1 MPRKR
6 PFSAKRKKQQLRDRR
21 ERKRGDPPAGPDS
34 GPGSRSG
41 SRERDSDAVPVE
53 TGDAVPPPRRYD
65 PGRFRLQLGGPR
77 AEALARRRRRAQE
90 ELLELLPETAL
101 ELDPDAIY
109 GPGLDFPRRPPWS
122 FAMSPEELRV
132 REEAA
137 FGAFLRTLR
146 ENQPPEGP
154 EESGNA
160 DGVDV
165 APFEHNLETWRQLWR
180 VLEMSDIILLIMDA
194 RHPALNVPPALAAH
208 VTRELGKGLI
218 LILNKVD
225 LTSPAVATAWSHLLR
240 RRFPAAR
247 VVPFSSAPRHGPMTG
262 LQRRQRRGG
271 GWSRAV
277 GPRQLLEACES
288 IVGEE
293 VDLSS
298 WRARLEQAEAAAA
311 RGEEEEEQPEEA
323 GDGAEAGDEDEDGD
337 GSAAAPR
344 QWERYRHGV
353 LHTLGCVGLP
363 NAGKSSVLNALVGRG
378 AVSVSRAPGRT
389 RYFQTHFLTPRVRLC
404 DCPGLVF
411 PSRAPPALQV
421 LAGVYPISQLQEP
434 YSAVGYL
441 ASRLPL
447 PPLLNLRPPS
457 AAAGWT
463 AWDIC
468 EAWAEKRGYKTA
480 KAARNDVYRAANSI
494 LRLAAE
500 GRLRLCLR
508 PPGYTTQK
516 DVWEQHP
523 ETVALAALL
532 EQGDP
537 GVRGAAPPG
546 EGSTEEE
553 EEDDEQEEEEEGNSA
568 EEAEPGEAMPPA
580 STTLNP
586 FALLGEDEC

>member
-21 ERKRGDPPAGPDS
+21 ERKRGPDS

-41 SRERDSDAVPVE
+41 SRERGSDVPPAE
-53 TGDAVPPPRRYD
+53 AGDPAPPPRRYD
-65 PGRFRLQLGGPR
+65 PGRYPGAGVGREPGGKCTPR
-77 AEALARRRRRAQE
+77 GASRGRW
-90 ELLELLPETAL
+90 
-101 ELDPDAIY
+101 DSGCWI
-109 GPGLDFPRRPPWS
+109 PGLDFPRRPPWS

-132 REEAA
+132 REEEA
-137 FGAFLRTLR
+137 FGTFLR
-146 ENQPPEGP
+146 
-154 EESGNA
+154 
-160 DGVDV
+160 GVTMSLIS
-165 APFEHNLETWRQLWR
+165 PSQTWRQLWR
-180 VLEMSDIILLIMDA
+180 VLEMSDIILIITDA
-194 RHPALNVPPALAAH
+194 RHPALNVPPALATH

-225 LTSPAVATAWSHLLR
+225 LTSPSVATAWSHLLR
-240 RRFPAAR
+240 RRFPTAR
-247 VVPFSSAPRHGPMTG
+247 VVPFTSAPRRSPIPGRDPG
-262 LQRRQRRGG
+262 LQRRQKRGG

-277 GPRQLLEACES
+277 GPRQLLEACE
-288 IVGEE
+288 ITFRGVA

-298 WRARLEQAEAAAA
+298 WRARLERAE
-311 RGEEEEEQPEEA
+311 EEEEEQQQEEEEA
-323 GDGAEAGDEDEDGD
+323 GDGEEVGDEEDD
-337 GSAAAPR
+337 SAVVAPR

-353 LHTLGCVGLP
+353 LTLGCVGLP

-378 AVSVSRAPGRT
+378 AVSVSRTPGHT

-447 PPLLNLRPPS
+447 PPLLQLRPPS

-500 GRLRLCLR
+500 GRL
-508 PPGYTTQK
+508 PPPSPPNPRTPRG
-516 DVWEQHP
+516 DLWEQHP
-523 ETVALAALL
+523 ETAALAALQEL
-532 EQGDP
+532 GGDP
-537 GVRGAAPPG
+537 SARGSAPPG
-546 EGSTEEE
+546 EASSSEEE
-553 EEDDEQEEEEEGNSA
+553 EEECDSA
-568 EEAEPGEAMPPA
+568 EEAEPGEATPLA
-580 STTLNP
+580 STAPNP

>member
-1 MPRKR
+1 
-6 PFSAKRKKQQLRDRR
+6 
-21 ERKRGDPPAGPDS
+21 
-34 GPGSRSG
+34 
-41 SRERDSDAVPVE
+41 
-53 TGDAVPPPRRYD
+53 
-65 PGRFRLQLGGPR
+65 
-77 AEALARRRRRAQE
+77 
-90 ELLELLPETAL
+90 
-101 ELDPDAIY
+101 
-109 GPGLDFPRRPPWS
+109 
-122 FAMSPEELRV
+122 MSPEELRV
-132 REEAA
+132 KEEAA
-137 FGAFLRTLR
+137 FGTFLRALR
-146 ENQPPEGP
+146 EGQRPGGTEEG
-154 EESGNA
+154 GT
-160 DGVDV
+160 DGDDDGGDV

-180 VLEMSDIILLIMDA
+180 VLEMSDIILLITDA
-194 RHPALNVPPALAAH
+194 RHPALNVPPALATH

-247 VVPFSSAPRHGPMTG
+247 VVPFTSAPRRNPAPG
-262 LQRRQRRGG
+262 LQRRQKRGG

-288 IVGEE
+288 IVGGE

-298 WRARLEQAEAAAA
+298 WRARLDRAEEAAA
-311 RGEEEEEQPEEA
+311 RGEEEEEEEQQEEA
-323 GDGAEAGDEDEDGD
+323 GDSGEADDGD
-337 GSAAAPR
+337 GDGVTVAPR

-353 LHTLGCVGLP
+353 LTLGCVGLP
-363 NAGKSSVLNALVGRG
+363 NAGKSSVLNALVGRS

-441 ASRLPL
+441 ASRIPL
-447 PPLLNLRPPS
+447 PPLLQLRPPS

-508 PPGYTTQK
+508 PPGYAAQK
-516 DVWEQHP
+516 DLWEQHP
-523 ETVALAALL
+523 ETAALAALQ

-537 GVRGAAPPG
+537 GVRSSAPPG
-546 EGSTEEE
+546 EGSTS
-553 EEDDEQEEEEEGNSA
+553 EDEEEGESG
-568 EEAEPGEAMPPA
+568 EEVEPGEATPPA
-580 STTLNP
+580 STAPNP

>member
-21 ERKRGDPPAGPDS
+21 ERKRSDAPAAPDS
-34 GPGSRSG
+34 GSG
-41 SRERDSDAVPVE
+41 SRERG
-53 TGDAVPPPRRYD
+53 GDAAPAEPGEPAPPAPRRHD

-90 ELLELLPETAL
+90 ELLEPLPEAAL
-101 ELDPDAIY
+101 ELDPDTVY

-137 FGAFLRTLR
+137 FGTFLRALDT
-146 ENQPPEGP
+146 Q
-154 EESGNA
+154 
-160 DGVDV
+160 DGGDV

-180 VLEMSDIILLIMDA
+180 VLEMSDIVLLITDA
-194 RHPALNVPPALAAH
+194 RHPVLNVPPALAAH
-208 VTRELGKGLI
+208 VTQELGKGLV

-225 LTSPAVATAWSHLLR
+225 LAPPAVATAWTHLLCR
-240 RRFPAAR
+240 RVPTAR
-247 VVPFSSAPRHGPMTG
+247 VVPFTSAPQRAPPAG
-262 LQRRQRRGG
+262 LQRRHRRGG
-271 GWSRAV
+271 GGWSQAL

-288 IVGEE
+288 IVGGE

-298 WRARLEQAEAAAA
+298 WRARLERA
-311 RGEEEEEQPEEA
+311 EEEEEEDEEQRQETAGA
-323 GDGAEAGDEDEDGD
+323 GDSDGD
-337 GSAAAPR
+337 SDSDPASGPR
-344 QWERYRHGV
+344 QWQRYRGGV
-353 LHTLGCVGLP
+353 LTLGCVGLP
-363 NAGKSSVLNALVGRG
+363 NAGKSSVINALVGRS

-411 PSRAPPALQV
+411 PSRAPPELQV

-434 YSAVGYL
+434 YTAVGFL
-441 ASRLPL
+441 AARLPL
-447 PPLLNLRPPS
+447 PALLQLRPPS
-457 AAAGWT
+457 NAAGWT
-463 AWDIC
+463 AWDLC

-480 KAARNDVYRAANSI
+480 RAARNDVYRAANSI

-508 PPGYTTQK
+508 PPGYTAQK
-516 DVWEQHP
+516 DLWELHP
-523 ETVALAALL
+523 ETAALAELL

-537 GVRGAAPPG
+537 GVRGPAPPG
-546 EGSTEEE
+546 EEGSSSEEE
-553 EEDDEQEEEEEGNSA
+553 ESDSG
-568 EEAEPGEAMPPA
+568 EEAGPGEATPPR
-580 STTLNP
+580 STAPLNP
-586 FALLGEDEC
+586 FAVLGEDEC

>member
-21 ERKRGDPPAGPDS
+21 ERKRSDAPPGPDS
-34 GPGSRSG
+34 GAG
-41 SRERDSDAVPVE
+41 SRERSSDAAAGE
-53 TGDAVPPPRRYD
+53 TGDSAPPPRRHD
-65 PGRFRLQLGGPR
+65 PNRFRLQLGGPR

-101 ELDPDAIY
+101 ELDPDSIY

-122 FAMSPEELRV
+122 FAMSREELRR

-137 FGAFLRTLR
+137 FSSFLQALQKTQRPGGA
-146 ENQPPEGP
+146 EDG
-154 EESGNA
+154 GA
-160 DGVDV
+160 DEDGGDV

-180 VLEMSDIILLIMDA
+180 VLEMSDIILLITDA
-194 RHPALNVPPALAAH
+194 RHPALNVPPALATH

-225 LTSPAVATAWSHLLR
+225 LTSPAVAVAWSHLLR
-240 RRFPAAR
+240 RRFPAAH
-247 VVPFSSAPRHGPMTG
+247 VVPFTSAPRRSPAPG
-262 LQRRQRRGG
+262 LQRRQKRGG

-298 WRARLEQAEAAAA
+298 WRARLDRAEEAAA
-311 RGEEEEEQPEEA
+311 RGEEEEEEEQPQQEEVEEEEEEE
-323 GDGAEAGDEDEDGD
+323 DGDEDGVA
-337 GSAAAPR
+337 GGPPR
-344 QWERYRHGV
+344 QWERYRHGI
-353 LHTLGCVGLP
+353 LTLGCVGLP

-389 RYFQTHFLTPRVRLC
+389 RYFQTHFLTPCVRLC

-411 PSRAPPALQV
+411 PSHAPPALQV

-434 YSAVGYL
+434 YTPVGYL
-441 ASRLPL
+441 ASRLSL
-447 PPLLNLRPPS
+447 PPLLQLRPPS

-508 PPGYTTQK
+508 PPGYAAQK
-516 DVWEQHP
+516 DLWEQHP
-523 ETVALAALL
+523 ETAALAALQ
-532 EQGDP
+532 EAG
-537 GVRGAAPPG
+537 GERGSAPPE
-546 EGSTEEE
+546 EGSTSEEE
-553 EEDDEQEEEEEGNSA
+553 CDSDEA
-568 EEAEPGEAMPPA
+568 AEPGEATPPA
-580 STTLNP
+580 SPTPNP

>member
-1 MPRKR
+1 MPRQGRTPAQAAVAGAGSGETTRSQLKR
-6 PFSAKRKKQQLRDRR
+6 EIRFPLPAAMI
-21 ERKRGDPPAGPDS
+21 PAGS
-34 GPGSRSG
+34 GCSW
-41 SRERDSDAVPVE
+41 
-53 TGDAVPPPRRYD
+53 
-65 PGRFRLQLGGPR
+65 GGPR

-101 ELDPDAIY
+101 ELDTDTIY

-122 FAMSPEELRV
+122 FAMSPDELRV

-137 FGAFLRTLR
+137 FGTFLRALR
-146 ENQPPEGP
+146 EGQRPGGAEEG
-154 EESGNA
+154 GT
-160 DGVDV
+160 DGDDDGGDV

-180 VLEMSDIILLIMDA
+180 VLEMSDIILLITDA
-194 RHPALNVPPALAAH
+194 RHPALNVPPALATH

-247 VVPFSSAPRHGPMTG
+247 VVPFTSAPRRNPVPG
-262 LQRRQRRGG
+262 LQRRQKRGG

-288 IVGEE
+288 IVGGE

-298 WRARLEQAEAAAA
+298 WRARLDRAEEAAA
-311 RGEEEEEQPEEA
+311 RGEEEEEEEQQEEA
-323 GDGAEAGDEDEDGD
+323 GDSGEADDGD
-337 GSAAAPR
+337 GDGVMVAPR

-353 LHTLGCVGLP
+353 LTLGCVGLP
-363 NAGKSSVLNALVGRG
+363 NAGKSSVLNALVGRS

-441 ASRLPL
+441 ASRIPL
-447 PPLLNLRPPS
+447 PPLLQLRPPS

-508 PPGYTTQK
+508 PPGYAAQK
-516 DVWEQHP
+516 DLWEQHP
-523 ETVALAALL
+523 ETAALAALQ
-532 EQGDP
+532 EQEDP
-537 GVRGAAPPG
+537 GIRGSGPPG
-546 EGSTEEE
+546 EGSTSE
-553 EEDDEQEEEEEGNSA
+553 EEEEEGESG
-568 EEAEPGEAMPPA
+568 EEVEPGEATPPA
-580 STTLNP
+580 STAPNP

>member
-21 ERKRGDPPAGPDS
+21 ERKRGDAPAGPDS

-41 SRERDSDAVPVE
+41 SRERDSDALPAE
-53 TGDAVPPPRRYD
+53 TGDPPPPPRRHD
-65 PGRFRLQLGGPR
+65 PSRFRLQLGGPR

-101 ELDPDAIY
+101 ELDPDVIY

-122 FAMSPEELRV
+122 FAMSREELRA

-137 FGAFLRTLR
+137 FGAFLRALR
-146 ENQPPEGP
+146 EGQRPGEG
-154 EESGNA
+154 GT
-160 DGVDV
+160 DGDDDGGDV

-180 VLEMSDIILLIMDA
+180 VLEMSDIILLITDA

-240 RRFPAAR
+240 RRFPTVR
-247 VVPFSSAPRHGPMTG
+247 VVPFTSAPRWAPTPG

-288 IVGEE
+288 IVGSE

-298 WRARLEQAEAAAA
+298 WRARLDRAEEAAA
-311 RGEEEEEQPEEA
+311 RGEEEEEEEEEQQEEVGDGGEA
-323 GDGAEAGDEDEDGD
+323 GDDDGDEDGEGP
-337 GSAAAPR
+337 GVAPR

-353 LHTLGCVGLP
+353 LTLGCVGLP

-411 PSRAPPALQV
+411 PSHAPPALQV

-447 PPLLNLRPPS
+447 PPLLQLRPPS

-508 PPGYTTQK
+508 PPGYAAQK
-516 DVWEQHP
+516 DLWEQHP
-523 ETVALAALL
+523 ETAALAALQ
-532 EQGDP
+532 EWGEP
-537 GVRGAAPPG
+537 GVRGSTPPG
-546 EGSTEEE
+546 EGSTS
-553 EEDDEQEEEEEGNSA
+553 EEEGDSA
-568 EEAEPGEAMPPA
+568 EEVEPEEATPTARTAP
-580 STTLNP
+580 NP

>member
-21 ERKRGDPPAGPDS
+21 ERKRGDAPAGPDS
-34 GPGSRSG
+34 GPGSRSE
-41 SRERDSDAVPVE
+41 SRERGSDVAPAE
-53 TGDAVPPPRRYD
+53 AGDPAPPPRRHD

-101 ELDPDAIY
+101 ELDPDTVY

-132 REEAA
+132 REEAV
-137 FGAFLRTLR
+137 FSAFLRAVR
-146 ENQPPEGP
+146 EGQRHNGAEEG
-154 EESGNA
+154 GTNG
-160 DGVDV
+160 DGDDDGGDV

-180 VLEMSDIILLIMDA
+180 VLEMSDVILLIADA
-194 RHPALNVPPALAAH
+194 RHPALNVPPALATH

-240 RRFPAAR
+240 RRFPTAR
-247 VVPFSSAPRHGPMTG
+247 VVPFTSAPRQPSAPG

-298 WRARLEQAEAAAA
+298 WRARLDRAEEAAA
-311 RGEEEEEQPEEA
+311 RGEEEEEEEEQQEEVGDDGDA
-323 GDGAEAGDEDEDGD
+323 GDDDADGN
-337 GSAAAPR
+337 GPVAAPR

-353 LHTLGCVGLP
+353 LTLGCVGLP
-363 NAGKSSVLNALVGRG
+363 NAGKSSVLNALVGRS

-389 RYFQTHFLTPRVRLC
+389 RYFQTHFLTPTVRLC

-441 ASRLPL
+441 AARLPL
-447 PPLLNLRPPS
+447 PPLLQLRPPS
-457 AAAGWT
+457 AATGWT
-463 AWDIC
+463 AWDLC

-508 PPGYTTQK
+508 PPGYAAQK
-516 DVWEQHP
+516 DLWEQHP
-523 ETVALAALL
+523 ETAALAALQ
-532 EQGDP
+532 ERGDP
-537 GVRGAAPPG
+537 GVHGSAPPG
-546 EGSTEEE
+546 EGSTSEEE
-553 EEDDEQEEEEEGNSA
+553 ECDSGEEV
-568 EEAEPGEAMPPA
+568 EPGEATPPGSTA
-580 STTLNP
+580 SNP

>member
-21 ERKRGDPPAGPDS
+21 ERKRGDAPTGPDS

-41 SRERDSDAVPVE
+41 SRERGSDVPPAE
-53 TGDAVPPPRRYD
+53 AGDPAPPPRRYD

-101 ELDPDAIY
+101 ELDLDTIY

-132 REEAA
+132 REEEA
-137 FGAFLRTLR
+137 FGTFLRALR
-146 ENQPPEGP
+146 EGQRPGGAEEGGP
-154 EESGNA
+154 DD
-160 DGVDV
+160 DGGDV

-180 VLEMSDIILLIMDA
+180 VLEMSDIILIITDA
-194 RHPALNVPPALAAH
+194 RHPALNVPPALATH

-218 LILNKVD
+218 LVLNKVD
-225 LTSPAVATAWSHLLR
+225 LTSPSVATAWSHLLR
-240 RRFPAAR
+240 RRFPTAR
-247 VVPFSSAPRHGPMTG
+247 VVPFTSAPRRSPIPG
-262 LQRRQRRGG
+262 LQRRQKRGG

-288 IVGEE
+288 IVGGE

-298 WRARLEQAEAAAA
+298 WRARLERAE
-311 RGEEEEEQPEEA
+311 EEEEEQQQEEEEA
-323 GDGAEAGDEDEDGD
+323 GDGEEVGDEEDD
-337 GSAAAPR
+337 GAVVAPR

-353 LHTLGCVGLP
+353 LTLGCVGLP

-378 AVSVSRAPGRT
+378 AVSVSRTPGHT

-447 PPLLNLRPPS
+447 PPLLQLRPPS

-508 PPGYTTQK
+508 PPGYAAQK
-516 DVWEQHP
+516 DLWEQHP
-523 ETVALAALL
+523 ETAALAALQEL
-532 EQGDP
+532 GGDP
-537 GVRGAAPPG
+537 SARGSAPPG
-546 EGSTEEE
+546 EASSSEEE
-553 EEDDEQEEEEEGNSA
+553 EEECDSA
-568 EEAEPGEAMPPA
+568 EEAEPGEATPLA
-580 STTLNP
+580 STAPNP

>member
-21 ERKRGDPPAGPDS
+21 ERKRGDAPTGPDS

-41 SRERDSDAVPVE
+41 SRERGSDVAPAE
-53 TGDAVPPPRRYD
+53 AGDPAPPPRRHD

-90 ELLELLPETAL
+90 EVLELLPETAL
-101 ELDPDAIY
+101 ELDPDTIY

-137 FGAFLRTLR
+137 FGAFLRALR
-146 ENQPPEGP
+146 EGQRPEGD
-154 EESGNA
+154 EEGGTNGDH
-160 DGVDV
+160 DGGDV

-180 VLEMSDIILLIMDA
+180 VLEMSDIILLITDA

-225 LTSPAVATAWSHLLR
+225 LTTPAVATAWSHLLR

-247 VVPFSSAPRHGPMTG
+247 VVPFTSAPRRNPAPG
-262 LQRRQRRGG
+262 LQRRQKRGG
-271 GWSRAV
+271 GWSRAL

-288 IVGEE
+288 IVGGE

-298 WRARLEQAEAAAA
+298 WRARLDRAEEAAA
-311 RGEEEEEQPEEA
+311 RGEEEEEEEEQQEEEVGDGEEA
-323 GDGAEAGDEDEDGD
+323 GDGDEDGA
-337 GSAAAPR
+337 GAVVAPR

-353 LHTLGCVGLP
+353 LTLGCVGLP
-363 NAGKSSVLNALVGRG
+363 NAGKSSVLNALVGRS

-447 PPLLNLRPPS
+447 PPLLQLRPPS

-508 PPGYTTQK
+508 PPGYAAQK
-516 DVWEQHP
+516 DLWEQHP
-523 ETVALAALL
+523 ETAALAALQ
-532 EQGDP
+532 EWGDP
-537 GVRGAAPPG
+537 GVRDPAPPG
-546 EGSTEEE
+546 EGSTSEEE
-553 EEDDEQEEEEEGNSA
+553 CDSA
-568 EEAEPGEAMPPA
+568 EEVEPGEATPPA
-580 STTLNP
+580 STAPNP

>member
-21 ERKRGDPPAGPDS
+21 ERRRGDAPAPPGS

-41 SRERDSDAVPVE
+41 SRERGSDAASAE
-53 TGDAVPPPRRYD
+53 AGDPVPPPRRHD

-90 ELLELLPETAL
+90 EVVELLPESAL
-101 ELDPDAIY
+101 ELDPDLIY

-137 FGAFLRTLR
+137 FGAFLRALQ
-146 ENQPPEGP
+146 ENQRPAEG
-154 EESGNA
+154 EEE
-160 DGVDV
+160 DGGDV

-180 VLEMSDIILLIMDA
+180 VLEMSDVILLITDA
-194 RHPALNVPPALAAH
+194 RHPALNVPPALATH
-208 VTRELGKGLI
+208 ITRELGKGLI

-240 RRFPAAR
+240 RRFPTAR
-247 VVPFSSAPRHGPMTG
+247 VVPFTSAPRRGPTAG

-288 IVGEE
+288 IVGGE

-298 WRARLEQAEAAAA
+298 WRARLDRAEAAAA
-311 RGEEEEEQPEEA
+311 RGEEEEEEEQQEEV
-323 GDGAEAGDEDEDGD
+323 GDGGEEEEEEDGDEDGAM
-337 GSAAAPR
+337 GAPR

-353 LHTLGCVGLP
+353 LTLGCVGLP
-363 NAGKSSVLNALVGRG
+363 NAGKSSVLNALVGRS

-389 RYFQTHFLTPRVRLC
+389 RYFQTHFLTPCVRLC

-447 PPLLNLRPPS
+447 PPLLQLRPPS
-457 AAAGWT
+457 SATGWT

-508 PPGYTTQK
+508 PPGYAAQK
-516 DVWEQHP
+516 DLWEQHP
-523 ETVALAALL
+523 ETAALAALQ
-532 EQGDP
+532 ERGDP
-537 GVRGAAPPG
+537 GVQSSAPPE
-546 EGSTEEE
+546 EGSTSEEE
-553 EEDDEQEEEEEGNSA
+553 ECDSEEG
-568 EEAEPGEAMPPA
+568 AEPGEATPPA
-580 STTLNP
+580 STAANP

>member
-21 ERKRGDPPAGPDS
+21 ERKRGDVPTGPDS

-41 SRERDSDAVPVE
+41 SRERGNDAVPVE
-53 TGDAVPPPRRYD
+53 TGDPLLPPRRHD

-122 FAMSPEELRV
+122 FAMSSEELRV

-137 FGAFLRTLR
+137 FGTFLRALR
-146 ENQPPEGP
+146 EGQRPGGAEEG
-154 EESGNA
+154 GT
-160 DGVDV
+160 DGDDDGGDV

-180 VLEMSDIILLIMDA
+180 VLEMSDVILLITDA
-194 RHPALNVPPALAAH
+194 RHPALNVPPALATH

-247 VVPFSSAPRHGPMTG
+247 VVPFTSAPRRSPAPG
-262 LQRRQRRGG
+262 LQRRQKRGG

-288 IVGEE
+288 IVGGE

-298 WRARLEQAEAAAA
+298 WRARLDRAEEAAA
-311 RGEEEEEQPEEA
+311 RGEEEEEEEEEQQEEA
-323 GDGAEAGDEDEDGD
+323 GDSGEADDGD
-337 GSAAAPR
+337 GVMAAPR

-353 LHTLGCVGLP
+353 LTLGCVGLP
-363 NAGKSSVLNALVGRG
+363 NAGKSSVLNALVGRS

-441 ASRLPL
+441 ASRIPL
-447 PPLLNLRPPS
+447 PPLLQLRPPS

-508 PPGYTTQK
+508 PPGYAAQK
-516 DVWEQHP
+516 DLWEQHP
-523 ETVALAALL
+523 ETAALAALQ

-537 GVRGAAPPG
+537 GVRGSAPPG
-546 EGSTEEE
+546 EGSTSEEE
-553 EEDDEQEEEEEGNSA
+553 EEEEEEGESG
-568 EEAEPGEAMPPA
+568 EEVEPGEARPPA
-580 STTLNP
+580 TTAPNP

>member
-21 ERKRGDPPAGPDS
+21 ERKRGDAPTAPDS

-41 SRERDSDAVPVE
+41 SRERGSSDAAPGE
-53 TGDAVPPPRRYD
+53 TSEGVPPPRRHD

-90 ELLELLPETAL
+90 EVLELLPESAL
-101 ELDPDAIY
+101 ELDPDTLY

-137 FGAFLRTLR
+137 FGTFLRALQDGQR
-146 ENQPPEGP
+146 PG
-154 EESGNA
+154 ESED
-160 DGVDV
+160 DGGGAV

-180 VLEMSDIILLIMDA
+180 VLEMSDIILLITDA
-194 RHPALNVPPALAAH
+194 RHPVLNVPPALAAH

-240 RRFPAAR
+240 RRFPNAR
-247 VVPFSSAPRHGPMTG
+247 VVPFTSAPRRSPVPG

-277 GPRQLLEACES
+277 GPWQLLEACES
-288 IVGEE
+288 IVGGE

-298 WRARLEQAEAAAA
+298 WRARLERAEEAAA
-311 RGEEEEEQPEEA
+311 RGEEEEEEHEEE
-323 GDGAEAGDEDEDGD
+323 GDDGGRDEDGD
-337 GSAAAPR
+337 GAGATPR
-344 QWERYRHGV
+344 QWERYRHGI
-353 LHTLGCVGLP
+353 LTLGCVGLP
-363 NAGKSSVLNALVGRG
+363 NAGKSSVLNALVGRS
-378 AVSVSRAPGRT
+378 AVSVSRTPGRT

-411 PSRAPPALQV
+411 PSHAPPALQV

-434 YSAVGYL
+434 YSAVGFL
-441 ASRLPL
+441 ATRLPL
-447 PPLLNLRPPS
+447 PTLLQLRPPAS
-457 AAAGWT
+457 TAGWT

-494 LRLAAE
+494 LRLAAD

-508 PPGYTTQK
+508 PPGYFAQK
-516 DVWEQHP
+516 DLWEQHP
-523 ETVALAALL
+523 ETAALAALQ
-532 EQGDP
+532 ERGDP
-537 GVRGAAPPG
+537 GIRGSAAPG
-546 EGSTEEE
+546 EGSTSE
-553 EEDDEQEEEEEGNSA
+553 EEEEEGDS
-568 EEAEPGEAMPPA
+568 EEEVEPGKATLPA
-580 STTLNP
+580 STAPNP